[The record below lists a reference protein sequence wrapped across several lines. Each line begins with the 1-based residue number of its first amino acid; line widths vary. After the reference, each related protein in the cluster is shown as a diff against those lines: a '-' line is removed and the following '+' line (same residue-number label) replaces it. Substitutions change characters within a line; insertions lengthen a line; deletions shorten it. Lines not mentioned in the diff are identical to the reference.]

1 VTDLTTYY
9 LGLRLRS
16 PIVASS
22 SPVTGDPGALVA
34 LDAAGV
40 GAVVLPSLFE
50 EQVVHE
56 ALEVDRMLAT
66 GAEAFGEAAGYF
78 PELDTYNTGPDH
90 YLARVS
96 QAKAA
101 LSVPVIASVNA
112 VSGGGWVHYGRMLVD
127 AGADALEL
135 NANLVATDPAVPGGR
150 VEDDLVTMVGE
161 VVGAVDVPVAVKLGP
176 FWSSLPEL
184 AVRLSDAG
192 AAALV
197 LFNRPF
203 APDLDLDQLTVV
215 PTLTLSEADDLH
227 LPLRWIA
234 LLEGRVDTG
243 LAVTTGVHDAAGVAK
258 ALLAGADV
266 AMMASALLRHGP
278 GLVAT
283 VLADLRSWMAEREYD
298 SVDQLR
304 GSVSA
309 RGVADP
315 AAYVRSNYLQALT
328 SYASSFPT

>member
-1 VTDLTTYY
+1 MTDLTTFY

-22 SPVTGDPGALVA
+22 SPVTGDPDALLA
-34 LDAAGV
+34 LDDAGV

-50 EQVVHE
+50 EQVVHD
-56 ALEVDRMLAT
+56 ALEVDRMLAS
-66 GAEAFGEAAGYF
+66 GAEAFGEASGYF

-90 YLARVS
+90 YLARVH
-96 QAKAA
+96 QAKQA
-101 LSVPVIASVNA
+101 LEVPVIASLNA
-112 VSGGGWVHYGRMLVD
+112 VSGGGWVTYGRMLVD

-135 NANLVATDPAVPGGR
+135 NANLVATDPGVTGAQL
-150 VEDDLVTMVGE
+150 EDDLVAMVAG
-161 VVGAVDVPVAVKLGP
+161 VVDAVPVPVAVKLGP
-176 FWSSLPEL
+176 FWSSLPQL
-184 AVRLSDAG
+184 AVRLSDVG
-192 AAALV
+192 VGALV

-203 APDLDLDQLTVV
+203 APDLDLERLQVV
-215 PTLTLSEADDLH
+215 PTLTLSEPGDLH
-227 LPLRWIA
+227 LPLRWVA
-234 LLEGRVDTG
+234 LLEGRVDAA
-243 LAVTTGVHDAAGVAK
+243 LAITTGVHDGAGVAK

-278 GLVAT
+278 GHVAT
-283 VLADLRSWMAEREYD
+283 VLADLQAWMAAQEYE

-315 AAYVRSNYLQALT
+315 AAYVRSNYLAALT
-328 SYASSFPT
+328 SYASTFPA

>member
-22 SPVTGDPGALVA
+22 SPVTGDPDGLLG

-50 EQVVHE
+50 EQIEHE

-90 YLARVS
+90 YLARVT

-101 LSVPVIASVNA
+101 LSVPVIASLNA
-112 VSGGGWVHYGRMLVD
+112 VTSGGWVHYGRMLVD

-135 NANLVATDPAVPGGR
+135 NANLVATDPAVPGAR
-150 VEDDLVTMVGE
+150 VEDELVAMVAR
-161 VVGAVDVPVAVKLGP
+161 VVDAVTVPVALKLGP
-176 FWSSLPEL
+176 FWSSLPQL
-184 AVRLSDAG
+184 AGRLSDVG
-192 AAALV
+192 VGALV

-203 APDLDLDQLTVV
+203 APDLDLEALSVV
-215 PTLTLSEADDLH
+215 PTLTLSEPDDLH
-227 LPLRWIA
+227 LPLRWVA
-234 LLEGRVDTG
+234 LLEGRIDAG
-243 LAVTTGVHDAAGVAK
+243 LAVTSGVHDAAGVAK

-278 GLVAT
+278 SHVAT
-283 VLADLRSWMAEREYD
+283 VLADLRTWMADREYD

-309 RGVADP
+309 RGVGDP
-315 AAYVRSNYLQALT
+315 AAYVRANYLQALT
-328 SYASSFPT
+328 SYSSTFPS